1 MPDLSM
7 FASHLPDVDY
17 WSIRTLRH
25 ESEFCQAKK
34 DVLEPIHRSQG
45 KGYMVNIHH
54 KGGYGYAASADFSDL
69 GIRSTI
75 EKAAHWAEY
84 CSKNSITDYSAIPMP
99 SQSGS
104 YATPVEKAW
113 LSLPLTER
121 LELIRVACAEL
132 KKYDGAGLI
141 VDWAASCA
149 FTREFHTFWN
159 SKGAHIDQ
167 EIDIF
172 SPELMATAANDSDAQ
187 TRTLA
192 GFRGAH
198 QGGLEV
204 MDQMGFFASSKKIAD
219 EAIQLLNAPN
229 CPSGNMDI
237 LLSADQMMLQIHE
250 SIGHPIEL
258 DRILGDER
266 NYAGTSFVKPEM
278 FGSYQYGSKLLNVSF
293 DPNVRSESASYAFD
307 DDGTKAEKT
316 YLIRDGILERPL
328 GGTISQARAGLPGV
342 ANSRAT
348 SWNRPALDRM
358 ANLNVEPGVS
368 SFDDMV
374 SAIEKGVYMISNKSW
389 SIDDSRNKFQFGC
402 EWGQMIEKGRLTHV
416 VKNPNYRGI
425 SANFWRNL
433 KLVGDAST
441 VGIFG
446 TPHCGKAEPNQCI
459 RVGHAS
465 PDCVF
470 ENIDVFG
477 GEK

>member
-1 MPDLSM
+1 MPDLSN
-7 FASHLPDVDY
+7 FEKHLPNVDF
-17 WSIRTLRH
+17 WSIRTLRQ
-25 ESEFCQAKK
+25 ESEFCHAKK
-34 DVLEPIHRSQG
+34 DVIEPIHRPHG
-45 KGYMVNIHH
+45 EGYMVNIHH
-54 KGGYGYAASADFSDL
+54 NGGYGYAASADFSAS

-75 EKAAHWAEY
+75 EKAQNWAAY
-84 CSKNSITDYSAIPMP
+84 CAKNSVTNYSAIQMP
-99 SQSGS
+99 GESGT
-104 YATPVEKAW
+104 YQTPVEKTW
-113 LSLPLTER
+113 HTLPIQER
-121 LELIRVACAEL
+121 LALILTACKQL
-132 KKYDGAGLI
+132 KEADPDNLI
-141 VDWAASCA
+141 VDWAASS
-149 FTREFHTFWN
+149 FFSREFHTLWN
-159 SKGAHIDQ
+159 SNGAKIEQ
-167 EIDIF
+167 EINIF
-172 SPELMATAANDSDAQ
+172 SPELMATAANDEDAQ

-204 MDQMGFFASSKKIAD
+204 MDQLGFFTSSARITD
-219 EAIQLLNAPN
+219 EAIQLLKAPN

-278 FGSYQYGSKLLNVSF
+278 FGNYQYGSDLLNVTF
-293 DPNVRSESASYAFD
+293 NPNIKSESASYAFD

-316 YLIRDGILERPL
+316 YVIKNGILERPL
-328 GGTISQARAGLPGV
+328 GGTISQARAGMPGV

-358 ANLNVEPGVS
+358 ANLNVEPGTS
-368 SFDDMV
+368 SFDEMI
-374 SAIEKGVYMISNKSW
+374 SATERGVYMISNKSW

-402 EWGQMIEKGRLTHV
+402 EWGQMIENGKLTHT

-433 KLVGDAST
+433 KMVGNAST

-446 TPHCGKAEPNQCI
+446 TPYCGKAEPNQCI

-470 ENIDVFG
+470 EGIDVFG